1 MCSTSASCSPRA
13 PRTPSATTRRSSRP
27 TSVARR
33 PRHWPRPTSPPTS
46 KLSRRPLH
54 ESAKPTP
61 SLGGGRGG
69 GRMRALL
76 EVDELRAGYG
86 SVPVLQGVSFSV
98 AEGET
103 AVMFGLNGAGK
114 STTVNTVVGLL
125 KSWGGEVRFDGKVIS
140 GLPATEI
147 VKRGVALCPE
157 GRRVFPAL
165 SVRTNLELGAWT
177 NRAVTKQQLSRV
189 FGYFPRLE
197 ERAAQLAG
205 TLSGGKQQMLAIGR
219 ALMSKPRLLL
229 IDEASLGLSPKLTE
243 TVFQVVDQIN
253 DDGTTVVIVEQN
265 VGVLPY
271 ADQALVMQKGTITF
285 DGRGEELARSGDLRT
300 ELLG

>member
-1 MCSTSASCSPRA
+1 VS
-13 PRTPSATTRRSSRP
+13 
-27 TSVARR
+27 
-33 PRHWPRPTSPPTS
+33 
-46 KLSRRPLH
+46 
-54 ESAKPTP
+54 
-61 SLGGGRGG
+61 
-69 GRMRALL
+69 ALL
-76 EVDELRAGYG
+76 EVDELSAGYG
-86 SVPVLQGVSFSV
+86 SVPVLQGVSFVVS
-98 AEGET
+98 EGET

-125 KSWGGEVRFDGKVIS
+125 KAWGGEVRFDGKVIS

-157 GRRVFPAL
+157 GRRVFAEL

-177 NRAVTKQQLSRV
+177 NRGVMKQQLEKV

-197 ERAAQLAG
+197 ERASQLAG
-205 TLSGGKQQMLAIGR
+205 TLSGGEQQMLAIGR

-229 IDEASLGLSPKLTE
+229 IDEASLGLSPKLTQ

-285 DGRGEELARSGDLRT
+285 DGRGNELEETGDLRAAY
-300 ELLG
+300 LG

>member
-1 MCSTSASCSPRA
+1 
-13 PRTPSATTRRSSRP
+13 
-27 TSVARR
+27 
-33 PRHWPRPTSPPTS
+33 
-46 KLSRRPLH
+46 
-54 ESAKPTP
+54 
-61 SLGGGRGG
+61 
-69 GRMRALL
+69 
-76 EVDELRAGYG
+76 
-86 SVPVLQGVSFSV
+86 VPVLQGVSFAV

-114 STTVNTVVGLL
+114 STTVNTIAGLL
-125 KSWGGEVRFDGKVIS
+125 RAWGGEVRFDGEPIS
-140 GLPATEI
+140 KLPAAEI
-147 VKRGVALCPE
+147 VKRGVSLAPE
-157 GRRVFPAL
+157 GRRVFPQL

-177 NRAVTKQQLSRV
+177 RRSVMKEQMAKV

-197 ERAAQLAG
+197 ERADQLAG
-205 TLSGGKQQMLAIGR
+205 TLSGGEQQMLAIGR

-229 IDEASLGLSPKLTE
+229 IDEASLGLSPKLTQ

-285 DGRGEELARSGDLRT
+285 DGRGQELQETGDLRAAY
-300 ELLG
+300 LG